1 MKTTISVDQVPSGIP
16 LSVITV
22 GNPLVLPMGNLI
34 LRPNFASSM
43 AITAGGP
50 TSQRAYFTYV
60 GFTTN
65 TFNVKYISFG
75 QHTNDTAITSNEVGL
90 FSTPSGCNKINQT
103 VTKLIST
110 TGIPST
116 LAGSPQI
123 IRNSTALNGGSGY
136 DVPAGIHLW
145 VGQLSNGTLGNKRL
159 FTGLDMGYGQQMYA
173 TMGTGMF
180 QDFPTISTTLF
191 SSTATTLCPELVLEL
206 V

>member
-16 LSVITV
+16 LSVITI
-22 GNPLVLPMGNLI
+22 GNPLILPLGNLI

-60 GFTTN
+60 GFTTS

-75 QHTNDTAITSNEVGL
+75 QHTNDTAVTSNEVGL
-90 FSTPSGCNKINQT
+90 FSTPSGCNKTNQT
-103 VTKLIST
+103 MTKLTST
-110 TGIPST
+110 TGVPST
-116 LAGSPQI
+116 LASSPQI
-123 IRNSTALNGGSGY
+123 IRNSVSLNY
-136 DVPAGIHLW
+136 DVPAGTHLW
-145 VGQLSNGTLGNKRL
+145 VGQLTNGTLGNKRL
-159 FTGLDMGYGQQMYA
+159 FTGLDMGYGQQLYA

-180 QDFPTISTTLF
+180 QDFTTISTTLF
-191 SSTATTLCPELVLEL
+191 SPTATTLCPELTVEL